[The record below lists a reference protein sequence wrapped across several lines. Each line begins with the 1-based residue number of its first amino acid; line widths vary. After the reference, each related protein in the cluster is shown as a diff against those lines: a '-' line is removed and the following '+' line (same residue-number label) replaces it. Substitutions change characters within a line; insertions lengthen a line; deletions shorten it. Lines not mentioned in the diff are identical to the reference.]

1 MISCHDPNNFKNP
14 DDYVPERWLID
25 DTKSSSR
32 SSESGANIVVPF
44 GVGKRQCPG
53 KRFVEMEL
61 LIIVAKVRRT
71 FREQIL
77 TFIKIEPLRSLL
89 FSPFQLARSFEIS
102 FCDKLEMEFEFL
114 LAPKTPVNLIL
125 NERLF

>member
-1 MISCHDPNNFKNP
+1 MISCHDPHNFKNP
-14 DDYVPERWLID
+14 DQYTPERWLID
-25 DTKSSSR
+25 DTKASSR
-32 SSESGANIVVPF
+32 SSEIGANLVVPF

-53 KRFVEMEL
+53 RRFVEMEL
-61 LIIVAKVRRT
+61 ILIVAKVGKKKKISFDFRRKKNNNFT
-71 FREQIL
+71 IL
-77 TFIKIEPLRSLL
+77 SYL
-89 FSPFQLARSFEIS
+89 QLARSFDIN